1 MAMADKSFGF
11 IHIRYGDGRT
21 GFNLSYCD
29 FVVFFFFFSFSLIN
43 SGFLSNHSPG
53 RTLPIITDK
62 EKTDFLSTDTFL
74 SFQCKPDPY
83 AIRLKN

>member
-11 IHIRYGDGRT
+11 IHIRYRDSRT
-21 GFNLSYCD
+21 GFNLSYRD
-29 FVVFFFFFSFSLIN
+29 FSVFFFFSFSLVH

-53 RTLPIITDK
+53 RTFPIITDK
-62 EKTDFLSTDTFL
+62 EKTDFLSTDIFL

-83 AIRLKN
+83 EIRLKN